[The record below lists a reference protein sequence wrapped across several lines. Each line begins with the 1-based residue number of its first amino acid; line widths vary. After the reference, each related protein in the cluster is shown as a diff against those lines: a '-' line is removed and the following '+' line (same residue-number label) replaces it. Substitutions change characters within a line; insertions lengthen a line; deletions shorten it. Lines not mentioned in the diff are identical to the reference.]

1 MIRYIPH
8 GMIYPARHD
17 LPHGTAHAET
27 EAEAG
32 TMPCGIY
39 RARGDPARRIVK
51 EKMEIRDITIFET
64 VRSQKRNRATSAL
77 HRACIEPAVRLEW
90 AEAIGRC

>member
-1 MIRYIPH
+1 MRDIP
-8 GMIYPARHD
+8 R
-17 LPHGTAHAET
+17 
-27 EAEAG
+27 
-32 TMPCGIY
+32 
-39 RARGDPARRIVK
+39 RGDPARRIVK

-64 VRSQKRNRATSAL
+64 VRSQKRNPATSAL